1 MKNFYN
7 YFRILFVLIP
17 VYGFSQLN
25 VQIEQLKEFPNNQVF
40 QINNYNV
47 VDGKLYFFGGYD
59 SGSSGTYICS
69 DKITEYDISAN
80 DFSELNFNLP
90 YEIFDYC
97 GASYYNGKFYL
108 SPGFSTGNSN
118 GWGTHKKLIEV
129 DMNAEVATETHMFT
143 GDNIWDMANIEA
155 NGKIYFFG
163 GHNGSDQTSI
173 YEFNP
178 TSDQLE
184 LVANMNYPRNAS
196 SLVQGSDGWIY
207 ILGDRESM
215 INIERFSPEDY
226 SVQDLGLQLPI
237 NKADYYWHIANENS
251 IYFFESYTEN
261 AQVYKFNYES
271 LVIENTG
278 LTINTKMVNR
288 CFIDP
293 DNENVIY
300 GLEYLDG
307 APSMLC
313 KLTLEGYS
321 SISDHESL
329 DKLKVYPNPATNI
342 IHFSNYH
349 NSIQSV
355 QIINSFG
362 QVVFQHQNIND
373 NIDISSLNP
382 GLFTLIFRGKFNSI
396 LGTKKIIKQN

>member
-7 YFRILFVLIP
+7 YFSILLVLIP

-25 VQIEQLKEFPNNQVF
+25 VQIEELKEFPNNQVS

-59 SGSSGTYICS
+59 SGSSPYVCS
-69 DKITEYDISAN
+69 NKITEYDILTNSY
-80 DFSELNFNLP
+80 SELNFNLP
-90 YEIFDYC
+90 YGIFDYC

-108 SPGFSTGNSN
+108 SPGFSTGNTN

-129 DMNAEVATETHMFT
+129 DMNAEVSTETHMFT
-143 GDNIWDMANIEA
+143 GDNIWDMSNIEA

-163 GHNGSDQTSI
+163 GHNGSDQTGI
-173 YEFNP
+173 YEYNP

-184 LVANMNYPRNAS
+184 LVANMNYKRNAPS
-196 SLVQGSDGWIY
+196 IVLGSDGWIY
-207 ILGDRESM
+207 ILDDWESM

-226 SVQDLGLQLPI
+226 TVQDLGLQLPI
-237 NKADYYWHIANENS
+237 NMADYYWHISNENS
-251 IYFFESYTEN
+251 IYLFESNTAN
-261 AQVYKFNYES
+261 AKVYKFNYES

-278 LTINTKMVNR
+278 LVINTKMVNR

-300 GLEYLDG
+300 GFKYEDG

-313 KLTLEGYS
+313 KLSLEGYN
-321 SISDHESL
+321 SISNHEFL
-329 DKLKVYPNPATNI
+329 DKLKVYPNPATNE
-342 IHFSNYH
+342 IHFSNYR
-349 NSIQSV
+349 NSIQSL

-362 QVVFQHQNIND
+362 LVVSQYQNFD
-373 NIDISSLNP
+373 DKIDISPLKP
-382 GLFTLIFRGKFNSI
+382 GLYTLLFRGKSNDI